1 MLGKWLFIIAAAAA
15 ILIFINWDKILT
27 TVEPMLR

>member
-15 ILIFINWDKILT
+15 ILIFINWDKIL
-27 TVEPMLR
+27 VSIEPMLR